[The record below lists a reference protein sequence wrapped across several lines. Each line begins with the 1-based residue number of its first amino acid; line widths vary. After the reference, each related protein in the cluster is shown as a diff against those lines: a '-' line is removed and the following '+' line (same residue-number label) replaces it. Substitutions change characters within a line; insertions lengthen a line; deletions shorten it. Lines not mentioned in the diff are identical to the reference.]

1 MEHVIADLLN
11 QFERGLLTR
20 RQLIKSLALGS
31 AAASVRAGAAA
42 AAETGFS
49 TVAVNHISYQVAD
62 YGKTRD
68 FYVDLLG
75 MKASDDNGR
84 QVNLSFGADGAI
96 LLARN
101 ARQAGTAPKVD
112 HIGYTIAHWNKDAVK
127 AELERRTLEPRPD
140 TDLSFHVKDPDGF
153 DVQICGK
160 G

>member
-20 RQLIKSLALGS
+20 RQLIKSLALGT
-31 AAASVRAGAAA
+31 AAAAGSGAAA
-42 AAETGFS
+42 APAAGFS

-62 YGKTRD
+62 YGRTRD

-84 QVNLSFGADGAI
+84 QVNLSFGSEGAI

-112 HIGYTIAHWNKDAVK
+112 HIGYTIANWNKDAVH
-127 AELERRTLEPRPD
+127 AELERRKLEPRPD

-160 G
+160 A

>member
-1 MEHVIADLLN
+1 MEHVIADLLDR
-11 QFERGLLTR
+11 FERGLLTR

-31 AAASVRAGAAA
+31 AAAAAGPAAAGAAA
-42 AAETGFS
+42 TGFN
-49 TVAVNHISYQVAD
+49 TVAVNHISFQVAD

-84 QVNLSFGADGAI
+84 QVNLSFGSDGAI

-112 HIGYTIAHWNKDAVK
+112 HIGYTIANWNKDAGK
-127 AELERRTLEPRPD
+127 AGLDRRKLEPRPE
-140 TDLSFHVKDPDGF
+140 TGPRFHRKDPDG
-153 DVQICGK
+153 
-160 G
+160 